1 MDSCGL
7 WVDEFDG
14 SSIAPGCNRNCKAE
28 IVKQGRTEWWVQIR
42 TREAR
47 TPRQIHGDF
56 SKPFFQQPQPIGLNA
71 IKNKYAN
78 HSAWKR
84 HRRKPKSAS
93 PGLDWPLGTEEH
105 EHTALKGDQ
114 NVDHAGTCVS
124 ISSVR
129 HNYIDLAIG
138 IDVIRHYAR
147 EKGRTLGVGL
157 CGRGILH

>member
-7 WVDEFDG
+7 WVDDFDG

-56 SKPFFQQPQPIGLNA
+56 SKPFFLQPQPIGLNA

-105 EHTALKGDQ
+105 EHTALARVKL
-114 NVDHAGTCVS
+114 TS
-124 ISSVR
+124 IGSLERKVNSCPR
-129 HNYIDLAIG
+129 FILESRSPLAQS
-138 IDVIRHYAR
+138 
-147 EKGRTLGVGL
+147 LP
-157 CGRGILH
+157 